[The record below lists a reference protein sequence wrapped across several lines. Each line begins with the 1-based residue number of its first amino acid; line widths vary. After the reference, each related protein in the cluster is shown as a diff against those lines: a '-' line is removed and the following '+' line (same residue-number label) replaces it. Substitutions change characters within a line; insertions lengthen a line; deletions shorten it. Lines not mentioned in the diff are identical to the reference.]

1 MSLRTVRNLIL
12 ITCLSV
18 SGSACS
24 FAFVDGPPSGHENL
38 EDFTCTESRLLPAL
52 DGVWAGLGGVLA
64 AVAASEE
71 STSASGDAI
80 LGTGIAVGVGFLVLN
95 GASSITGFRRV
106 NSCRAAQ
113 SELARRSQ
121 EVAERARLLTRANST
136 AGDATAT
143 KTRNLALKPEPLWSV
158 ADRTGS
164 DQDRH
169 PLAAP
174 AFDQREGPGLP
185 HQRSNF
191 GSASPSNKQA
201 PQSGDPIRMTG
212 GGR

>member
-1 MSLRTVRNLIL
+1 MITTMSLRTVRNLIL

-24 FAFVDGPPSGHENL
+24 FAFVDGPPLGHENL

-52 DGVWAGLGGVLA
+52 DGVWAGLWGVLA

-71 STSASGDAI
+71 SSSNSESLEQGLT
-80 LGTGIAVGVGFLVLN
+80 TAVGVGFLVLN

-121 EVAERARLLTRANST
+121 EVAERARL
-136 AGDATAT
+136 
-143 KTRNLALKPEPLWSV
+143 
-158 ADRTGS
+158 
-164 DQDRH
+164 
-169 PLAAP
+169 
-174 AFDQREGPGLP
+174 
-185 HQRSNF
+185 
-191 GSASPSNKQA
+191 
-201 PQSGDPIRMTG
+201 
-212 GGR
+212 